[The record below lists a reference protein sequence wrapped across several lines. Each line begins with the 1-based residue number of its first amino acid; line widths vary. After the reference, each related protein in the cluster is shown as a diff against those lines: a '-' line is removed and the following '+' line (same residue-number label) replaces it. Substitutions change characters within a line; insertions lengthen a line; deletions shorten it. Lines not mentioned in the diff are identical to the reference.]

1 MVYYVLEFQSG
12 VNSGAVLPVAY
23 TDRATAEAA
32 YHTILSAAAT
42 SDVRKHGAMLCNED
56 MFIIKQDIYTHYE
69 PEPEP
74 NEPDNT

>member
-1 MVYYVLEFQSG
+1 MVYYVLEFQTG

-42 SDVRKHGAMLCNED
+42 SNVRKHGAMLCNED

-69 PEPEP
+69 PEP
-74 NEPDNT
+74 NETDNA

>member
-1 MVYYVLEFQSG
+1 MVYYVLEFQTG
-12 VNSGAVLPVAY
+12 VDSGAVLPVAY

>member
-1 MVYYVLEFQSG
+1 MVYYVLEFQTGESSG
-12 VNSGAVLPVAY
+12 SVLPVAY

-42 SDVRKHGAMLCNED
+42 SNVRKHGAMLCNED

-69 PEPEP
+69 PEPTEQ
-74 NEPDNT
+74 DNT